1 MVTKKRTGKKVWIII
16 IIVSIYCQILFD
28 PLSSLEQWGESIQVR
43 IKLPDARRKW
53 DSQGITH
60 YKFHIKGTFP
70 MECLFG
76 GDVEVKDGEVV
87 HTGLSRDL
95 DLGFLNFF
103 GSVEDHP
110 FCDYRNYTMPRIFDL
125 FCDSA
130 AGISFDPNYGFI
142 SSYEFS
148 CRGRGLLSPRI
159 SDCSGGFTIE
169 DFQVLGE

>member
-1 MVTKKRTGKKVWIII
+1 MVKKKRNDKKVWF
-16 IIVSIYCQILFD
+16 ILAALLVIQVFFD
-28 PLSSLEQWGESIQVR
+28 PLSSLVQWGESIPVR
-43 IKLPDARRKW
+43 VKLPFARRKW

-60 YKFHIKGTFP
+60 YKFHIQGTFP

-87 HTGLSRDL
+87 RTGLSRDM
-95 DLGFLNFF
+95 DLGFLNLVL
-103 GSVEDHP
+103 GPVEDHP